1 MDSKIMSL
9 FYAEHDY
16 EMRGDIKSEL
26 WMSADQERV
35 LVSSRNPLLGLSMA
49 WLASFY

>member
-1 MDSKIMSL
+1 MDSKIMNL

-26 WMSADQERV
+26 WMSEQERV
-35 LVSSRNPLLGLSMA
+35 LVSSRNPLIGPSMA